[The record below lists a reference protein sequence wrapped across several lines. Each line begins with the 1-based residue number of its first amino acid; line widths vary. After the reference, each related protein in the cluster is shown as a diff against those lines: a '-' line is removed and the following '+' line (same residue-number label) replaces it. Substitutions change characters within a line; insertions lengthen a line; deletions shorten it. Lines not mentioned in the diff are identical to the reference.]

1 MIVLQFFEFCALFSF
16 WGREI
21 KWSNQIIANFYKFA
35 GTNEKVNLSN
45 F

>member
-1 MIVLQFFEFCALFSF
+1 MIVLQFFEFCALFPF